1 MNRIKTI
8 IAIAVLTVFAVGC
21 TNEDDLDSSGAKF
34 NKKNTTSSS
43 NDRKYPQ
50 YEEINYSS
58 GELNTMLKD
67 FDFIVNDESSTL
79 SDMSIEKA
87 LYLMEAYVNYGVI
100 DKANSVAK
108 EPNKENRTFT
118 FIVPIEDEKVNG
130 IELKD
135 IFKEFAVNLLTTMKG
150 KAIPLS
156 DMYVKE
162 ISATSVTFGLDIIP
176 FKVPRDP
183 NVRWHFPNFHS
194 PGDAINVPASIDS
207 PWGQWFVDRQTYW
220 EPWLS
225 GTNVNNA
232 EEAIKVT
239 EHNVYR
245 YSQKPISFN
254 FSLNTG
260 MYFTYYTGLLSD
272 YYTTRQGDS
281 YKNLYDHLNTSPV
294 TPPTVVYYD
303 NVGIATKLI
312 PGVLNR
318 FSNLYNVTN
327 AHMDLGDRVLCDYT
341 PKLYH
346 LDSYS
351 HPQDGSNFYSGFF
364 LYVSDAKFA
373 FIHSELPMM
382 NYVTALSAADIY
394 PEL

>member
-183 NVRWHFPNFHS
+183 NLRWHFPNFHS

-207 PWGQWFVDRQTYW
+207 PWGQWFVNQQTYW
-220 EPWLS
+220 EQWPA
-225 GTNVNNA
+225 GDV
-232 EEAIKVT
+232 VT
-239 EHNVYR
+239 EYNVYR

-260 MYFTYYTGLLSD
+260 MYFTYYTGVVRGRYLVEQ
-272 YYTTRQGDS
+272 TTCHT
-281 YKNLYDHLNTSPV
+281 NLYDYLNTSPV

-312 PGVLNR
+312 PDVLNS
-318 FSNLYNVTN
+318 FSILYDITN
-327 AHMDLGDRVLCDYT
+327 AYMNLEGKVLCDYT
-341 PKLYH
+341 PKLCH
-346 LDSYS
+346 FPTWSPED
-351 HPQDGSNFYSGFF
+351 DGSNSWSGFF

-373 FIHSELPMM
+373 FKHSELPMM